1 MMGRYV
7 EPVLLKF
14 GTDEHIIAGAGEIHL
29 VICLKNLKEEYWGG
43 IELKTSD
50 PIVSYRESVI
60 AKSDQICLSKSP
72 NKHNRMLWM
81 NLYPIEWEHWWY
93 LWL

>member
-29 VICLKNLKEEYWGG
+29 VICLKNLKEEY
-43 IELKTSD
+43 
-50 PIVSYRESVI
+50 
-60 AKSDQICLSKSP
+60 
-72 NKHNRMLWM
+72 
-81 NLYPIEWEHWWY
+81 
-93 LWL
+93 